1 MCHNISDT
9 MNQEPDTSEK
19 MWKVVSLILLA
30 LLIISNGFQLY
41 ELTGQSAIIAD
52 MREGM
57 QTIKSDLNTLR
68 GLAPLLS
75 GGCKRS
81 DVLSLLRRSNP
92 GASITDSDSTI
103 GIGRM
108 RFIFD
113 GNGTLVRIDQL

>member
-1 MCHNISDT
+1 

-19 MWKVVSLILLA
+19 MWRVVSLILLA

-52 MREGM
+52 MRERM
-57 QTIKSDLNTLR
+57 QTIKSDLTTLR

-113 GNGTLVRIDQL
+113 GDGTLVRIDQLQ